1 MLEAKKEKAKKEDN
15 DKGKEKV
22 KEINVGAKKEHS
34 DSPSSSI
41 ITHHPLWSLVSYLL
55 TQLSQSSSSS
65 SSQSSSHN
73 YHHHQIKLVR

>member
-1 MLEAKKEKAKKEDN
+1 MLEAKKEKDKEKN
-15 DKGKEKV
+15 KDKAKEKV
-22 KEINVGAKKEHS
+22 KETNVGAKKEHS

-65 SSQSSSHN
+65 SQSSSHN
-73 YHHHQIKLVR
+73 HHHHQIKLVR

>member
-1 MLEAKKEKAKKEDN
+1 MRLEAKKEDN

-55 TQLSQSSSSS
+55 TQLSQSSS
-65 SSQSSSHN
+65 QSSSHN
-73 YHHHQIKLVR
+73 HHHHQIKLVR